1 LRPSNKPK
9 TIKKHIPGPYGLV
22 TIEIPIEEEEKRKA
36 AQKATSKRTQSLVRT
51 KQRFSS
57 FDQSIIKPDRSGNRK
72 AMFVEELKEV
82 DELTETEFTPE
93 SQQKTPE
100 AATAPEA
107 VVSDTYRNDNDKF
120 SDDQVDDQVV
130 LKDLAPEEIE
140 KVSEKEP
147 EEPRTQKDAEKCKL
161 AEVPPEVSVVEQGV
175 LSNNVSS
182 PNDLD
187 GEFVDHYADA
197 PSTAKSSDT
206 LNLAQSSVTTEETE
220 ETELDEKHSSMAQT
234 LRQTIP
240 NGYVNSHDLEPVDD
254 RRSSIY
260 SSESEEV
267 PARSSKRQ
275 YLSPKKSALK
285 FKGSTSSISLTR
297 SNSNKNN
304 AASEAYLSLTTA
316 ENTRINALNTGTSTL
331 SRSPSRVI
339 KTEKPLNGK
348 AVSEIH
354 HPQPRVSQSQGSN
367 PQPQKARPVSTIE
380 SPSKQANTARRPM
393 STMSTPPVRQQQ
405 QPPKAYQK
413 TKSSAGTAALNATR
427 KPDRIP
433 AQPERKSSFEKER
446 PRDSHAAFKRLSL
459 RDPSF
464 SSHPKAV
471 ESQMGYYRNQAVRA
485 NGVQTLQQ
493 QEGYIQQQGEEL
505 PQNFSSF
512 RSRFDDS
519 DSDSEFPVVAP
530 APQFMNGNTLRKPNS
545 SYTLRS
551 ASQTTA
557 SPAKSVPDYR
567 MTRYFSES
575 EAARSQPKEEKEPKK
590 RFGKLRR
597 LFGRSDK

>member
-1 LRPSNKPK
+1 
-9 TIKKHIPGPYGLV
+9 
-22 TIEIPIEEEEKRKA
+22 
-36 AQKATSKRTQSLVRT
+36 
-51 KQRFSS
+51 
-57 FDQSIIKPDRSGNRK
+57 
-72 AMFVEELKEV
+72 MFVEELKEV

-100 AATAPEA
+100 TATAPEA
-107 VVSDTYRNDNDKF
+107 VVCDTYRNNNDKV
-120 SDDQVDDQVV
+120 SEDQAV

-140 KVSEKEP
+140 KVSAKEA
-147 EEPRTQKDAEKCKL
+147 EELRTQKDAEGTKL
-161 AEVPPEVSVVEQGV
+161 GEFPSEVSVVEQEE
-175 LSNNVSS
+175 LSKSVGS

-187 GEFVDHYADA
+187 SEVVDHYADA

-220 ETELDEKHSSMAQT
+220 EIEETELDEKRSSMAQT

-240 NGYVNSHDLEPVDD
+240 NEYVNSHDLEPVDD
-254 RRSSIY
+254 RHSSIY

-285 FKGSTSSISLTR
+285 FKGSTSSINLTR

-316 ENTRINALNTGTSTL
+316 ENTRLNALNKGTSAL
-331 SRSPSRVI
+331 SRSPSMVI

-348 AVSEIH
+348 AMSEIH
-354 HPQPRVSQSQGSN
+354 HPQPRVNQSQGLN
-367 PQPQKARPVSTIE
+367 PQAQRARPVSTIE
-380 SPSKQANTARRPM
+380 SPSRQPNTARRPM
-393 STMSTPPVRQQQ
+393 STMSSPPVRQQQ
-405 QPPKAYQK
+405 QLPRAQQK
-413 TKSSAGTAALNATR
+413 LKSSAGAAALNAAR
-427 KPDRIP
+427 KPDRIA
-433 AQPERKSSFEKER
+433 AQPERKSSFEKDR
-446 PRDSHAAFKRLSL
+446 PRDSHAAFKRMSL

-464 SSHPKAV
+464 SSHPKDV
-471 ESQMGYYRNQAVRA
+471 ESQMGYYRNQSVRV

-493 QEGYIQQQGEEL
+493 QEGYIQKQSDEL
-505 PQNFSSF
+505 PQNSSSF

-519 DSDSEFPVVAP
+519 DSDSDFPVVAP

-557 SPAKSVPDYR
+557 SPAKSVPDHR

-575 EAARSQPKEEKEPKK
+575 ETARSQPKEEKEPKK